1 MTRILIIDN
10 DANRRTAMASE
21 LREQGLEVSEQ
32 SDLILDTLSAADA
45 IVAVDEM
52 IIEALNSVTDLAP
65 TILLSAT
72 PSVKASVAALQAV
85 RKIIWHYLHLLAIL
99 WLP

>member
-52 IIEALNSVTDLAP
+52 IC
-65 TILLSAT
+65 LLYTS
-72 PSVKASVAALQAV
+72 PSP
-85 RKIIWHYLHLLAIL
+85 RD
-99 WLP
+99 